1 MRSGGTGARAEGCI
15 ALAAISLLALLLI
28 SPPAW
33 SSNTYT
39 VTTGGDDAGTTPCT
53 GAGGVF
59 SCNTLRDAIVTA
71 NGAGGANTINFASNV
86 SALILTSNLN
96 PINTVANTATTIDG
110 STSSTGNVTINAGG
124 HSAFFV
130 TTAAA
135 NFNSLTIFAAAAA
148 GGDGAT
154 SGGGGGL
161 GAGGGLLVANGAT
174 VATTN
179 VSFVGD
185 SAAGGVGAAGALAT
199 AGGNGGGLNGG
210 GGGGAGSLAGAGGS
224 GGFGGGGGGGN
235 GGSGGNGGLG
245 GGGGGG
251 TSGGVAGFAGGNGGG
266 SASNG
271 GGGGGGALGGAIM
284 VGPGGTLDLDGTLSI
299 GSGSVTAGAGG
310 QNGSNGGAYGAGI
323 FLSGNGTLLLAPG
336 SGQTQTISDSIA
348 DQTGSGGT
356 GANAGSWGLDLTGA
370 GTVALGGANTYTGG
384 TTVNA
389 GTLSIS
395 ADNNLGAASNN
406 VALAAGTTLAFTGSF
421 TFDHPVT
428 ISGDPTVDVGGSNT
442 VTISTPIADGTSPG
456 TLVKTDTGTLVLG
469 AANTYTGATT
479 VSGGTLALSGN
490 GSIASSSGLSLATLT
505 TFDVSGAN
513 AGPVVPTLT
522 GVFGS
527 TVSLGGNTL
536 IINET
541 GNSTFAGTIADGGL
555 SGGAGG
561 AIVKAG
567 AGTLTL
573 SGGNTY
579 TGATTINGGTLALS
593 GFGSVA
599 DSSGVN
605 LTASGAAFDI
615 SGVFTSAS
623 INGLSGVSG
632 SSVNLDGNELLVN
645 QTGNATFSGAVA
657 GSSTS
662 SLVFEGT
669 ATETL
674 SGTSTSTGT
683 LEVDGGTVSL
693 GAGASIAT
701 FDSVDLESGTLDISN
716 GGNQTVQNL
725 SSAFGGSVTL
735 GSNTLTDST
744 TSAGGFDGVISGTG
758 GLTVAGSGS
767 LTLFGANTYT
777 GATTIN
783 GGTLAIGF
791 GGSIATSSGV
801 DLAGPSAIFELA
813 NDGTA
818 TIQDLT
824 GVSGSSVAIGLNT
837 LAFGTANS
845 TSFAGSFSGTG
856 ELLKE
861 GSGTLALTGNS
872 SGFDGTTVVSAG
884 GLDIAPTST
893 SSGTLGGSVTVEN
906 GAFVVG
912 HGTIG
917 GSLTNVSGIV
927 ASLGAA
933 VPLSVGGNYTQN
945 TGGTLE
951 VGLSPTA
958 ATRLAVTGGASL
970 AGTLNIQA
978 VPGSAGYVPFTSYV
992 ILNTTNGNVTGTF
1005 TQVTGALPVLPV
1017 TVDYLA
1023 KSVDVVLGG
1032 FTGATPNEQAV
1043 AKSLNGAF
1051 STATGDF
1058 ATVLDRAVNLPTGE
1072 MQQALSSFGG
1082 QIYDNLATVSL
1093 QDRRL
1098 FLGAMD
1104 SRLRLLSDD
1113 SPSAAELGS
1122 LGGGIPMGWGSGPNA
1137 LQVAALADA
1146 INDPVGLAV
1155 SGTSTDATPAPGATS
1170 IYAPAPPPPYA
1181 AAQSPPTGDI
1191 INDPVGIAASQMP
1204 APPPP
1209 TQSWAAGTGNLW
1221 ARGFG
1226 QFGNIGN
1233 GGGALGASYT
1243 TGGGAIGADLIH
1255 TPESLF
1261 GIAAGGGQSNVSLND
1276 NPETGTISFVQ
1287 LGAYGAQAVG
1297 DGFVVDGAGIYS
1309 HDFYDVTR
1317 GIYLPGTSRVAT
1329 SSHGGDDEVLDVGLS
1344 HPYNAAGWQVTP
1356 RAGLSYYHIGQSS
1369 FSESG
1374 ANTLDL
1380 AVDPNALNALFSRIG
1395 IAFAQPMTLGATHI
1409 VPEFRGAWLHNFVH
1423 AQSSDSATFIGANA
1437 ASFVQNG
1444 VPVGRDAVDFG
1455 AGLGFALPQTAFPG
1469 ELSGFLQYDATLAA
1483 HEMVNSIAAGV
1494 RYKW

>member
-1 MRSGGTGARAEGCI
+1 MRGGGKGARAEGCI
-15 ALAAISLLALLLI
+15 ALAAICLLALLLI

-33 SSNTYT
+33 SNTYT

-53 GAGGVF
+53 GGGGAF

-71 NGAGGANTINFASNV
+71 NGAGGANTIDFSSSVTAV
-86 SALILTSNLN
+86 TLTSNLTALN
-96 PINTVANTATTIDG
+96 LSGSGASTTINGGTSSGGSVAINGGGNTV
-110 STSSTGNVTINAGG
+110 
-124 HSAFFV
+124 FFV
-130 TTAAA
+130 VTGSAVFD
-135 NFNSLTIFAAAAA
+135 NLTVS
-148 GGDGAT
+148 GAT
-154 SGGGGGL
+154 ASGGAGSSSGGGGGL
-161 GAGGGLLVANGAT
+161 GAGGGLFVANGAT
-174 VATTN
+174 VTTN
-179 VSFVGD
+179 NVAFASN
-185 SAAGGVGAAGALAT
+185 SATGGTGATGAAAT
-199 AGGNGGGLNGG
+199 PGGNGGGLNGG
-210 GGGGAGSLAGAGGS
+210 TGGGGGSPTGAGGA

-235 GGSGGNGGLG
+235 SGAGGAGGFG

-251 TSGGVAGFAGGNGGG
+251 STGGAGGFAGGSGGG
-266 SASNG
+266 STSNG

-284 VGPGGTLDLDGTLSI
+284 VGPGGALNVDGTLSV
-299 GSGSVTAGAGG
+299 SGNSVTAGAGG
-310 QNGSNGGAYGAGI
+310 LGGANGTAGGAYGAGI
-323 FLSGNGTLLLAPG
+323 FLSGNGTLVLNPG

-356 GANAGSWGLDLTGA
+356 GANAGSWGLQLMGA
-370 GTVALGGANTYTGG
+370 GTVVLGGAN
-384 TTVNA
+384 A
-389 GTLSIS
+389 
-395 ADNNLGAASNN
+395 
-406 VALAAGTTLAFTGSF
+406 
-421 TFDHPVT
+421 
-428 ISGDPTVDVGGSNT
+428 
-442 VTISTPIADGTSPG
+442 
-456 TLVKTDTGTLVLG
+456 
-469 AANTYTGATT
+469 YTGATT
-479 VSGGTLALSGN
+479 IGGGTLALSGN
-490 GSIASSSGLSLATLT
+490 GSIAT
-505 TFDVSGAN
+505 
-513 AGPVVPTLT
+513 
-522 GVFGS
+522 
-527 TVSLGGNTL
+527 
-536 IINET
+536 
-541 GNSTFAGTIADGGL
+541 
-555 SGGAGG
+555 
-561 AIVKAG
+561 
-567 AGTLTL
+567 
-573 SGGNTY
+573 
-579 TGATTINGGTLALS
+579 
-593 GFGSVA
+593 
-599 DSSGVN
+599 SSGVS
-605 LTASGAAFDI
+605 LAASGAIFDI
-615 SGVFTSAS
+615 SGVTGFAS
-623 INGLSGVSG
+623 INGLTGVSG
-632 SSVNLDGNELLVN
+632 STVNLGGNELAVD
-645 QTGNATFSGAVA
+645 QTGSATFSGAVA
-657 GSSTS
+657 GTSTS

-669 ATETL
+669 GTETL
-674 SGTSTSTGT
+674 NGASTSTGS

-701 FDSVDLESGTLDISN
+701 FGSVDLESGTLDISN

-744 TSAGGFDGVISGTG
+744 TSAGSFDGVISGTG

-824 GVSGSSVAIGLNT
+824 GVSGSSVAIGFNT

-845 TSFAGSFSGTG
+845 TSFAGSFSGAG

-861 GSGTLALTGNS
+861 GTGTLTLTGNS
-872 SGFDGTTVVSAG
+872 SAFDGTTIVSAG

-893 SSGTLGGSVTVEN
+893 SGGSLGGSVTVEN

-917 GSLTNVSGIV
+917 GSLTNVGGIV

-933 VPLSVGGNYTQN
+933 VPLSVSGSYTQN
-945 TGGTLE
+945 SGGTLE
-951 VGLSPTA
+951 VGLSPAA
-958 ATRLAVTGGASL
+958 ATRLAVSGSASL

-978 VPGSAGYVPFTSYV
+978 VPGNTGYVPFTSYV
-992 ILNTTNGNVTGTF
+992 ILNTTTGDVSGTF
-1005 TQVTGALPVLPV
+1005 TQVTGALPVLPISI
-1017 TVDYLA
+1017 DYLA

-1058 ATVLDRAVNLPTGE
+1058 AAVLDLAVNLPTGE
-1072 MQQALSSFGG
+1072 MHQALSSFGG

-1113 SPSAAELGS
+1113 SPSAAELGN
-1122 LGGGIPMGWGSGPNA
+1122 LGGGIPMAWGSGPNA
-1137 LQVAALADA
+1137 LQVAALGDA

-1209 TQSWAAGTGNLW
+1209 TRSWAAGTGNLW

-1255 TPESLF
+1255 TPQSLF

-1287 LGAYGAQAVG
+1287 LGVYGAQAIG

-1374 ANTLDL
+1374 ANSLDL

-1395 IAFAQPMTLGATHI
+1395 IAFAQPMTLGETHI
-1409 VPEFRGAWLHNFVH
+1409 VPEFRGAWLHNFVN
-1423 AQSSDSATFIGANA
+1423 AQSSYNATFIGTTA
-1437 ASFVQNG
+1437 ASFAQNG
-1444 VPVGRDAVDFG
+1444 VPIGRDAVDFG
-1455 AGLGFALPQTAFPG
+1455 VGLGFALPQTAFPG
-1469 ELSGFLQYDATLAA
+1469 ELSGFLQYDATLAV
-1483 HEMVNSIAAGV
+1483 HEMVSSIAAGV